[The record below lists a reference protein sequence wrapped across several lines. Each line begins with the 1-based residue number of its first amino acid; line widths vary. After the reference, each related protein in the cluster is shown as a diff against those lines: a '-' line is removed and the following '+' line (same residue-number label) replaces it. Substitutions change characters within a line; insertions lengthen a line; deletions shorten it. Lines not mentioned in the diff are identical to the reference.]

1 MRKIK
6 ILICLLSLCLTLTC
20 SQLNAEW
27 ELIDS
32 VFISKILPAGE
43 KCYIAIT
50 DSFNYLELA
59 LPSDKL
65 TDKAEAAIAIAP
77 KWLQMDLRDNFLK
90 LDENF
95 QTIYADIIINAEYPY
110 IDEICFEVAHIAPQT
125 LCSSMNPQVLTKNV
139 EYLYQIDDYLQYAD
153 IIDYQG
159 EDYYSTTKYK
169 IPEHGIIKEIEL
181 PREIY
186 YWYIV
191 HPKLH
196 KETPDY
202 IDPESGDP
210 TDPPKGVFW
219 RELFFYQNDFS
230 LLPLHAYLDTCIVL
244 WKNEQNTTD
253 NGAIGAIT
261 RWIKDVMTFES
272 HPHHDQPMRIYQL
285 RIGTCSAHS
294 YLTAAAART
303 SLIPTIVNVMYSD
316 NHKINEFW
324 DRRWIAWEPV
334 GPHIDSP
341 GTYENWGWNVA
352 SAFNWRGD
360 SYIWD
365 TTEKYSE
372 VCTLNVNVA
381 DKDGNPVDGAR
392 IKINSDPCVSWGAT
406 MGWTDHAGQK
416 QFLLG
421 DSRTYTAQV
430 TSNIGD
436 FPQTEMDT
444 VITNSLV
451 DFYYNWDVTL
461 PGVLNKLDILQDTL
475 PAGETEEYRI
485 VVEYEVPHEILYGEN
500 IDDNNRF
507 SKSNSPGHIDFF
519 ICNEENYE
527 KYILD
532 KNFKAFEIHHDSSGD
547 SINFILPT
555 PDAWFVVFS
564 NEDKAVITQDLQG
577 NIKLYRNLSVDIAGS
592 KIRKLFPMLAL
603 YPEYPNPFTSEI
615 NITFY
620 ISDSGDVE
628 LDIYDILGQK
638 VKTIIQK
645 KLNAGNYTFIWNCKN
660 DNDQSVNSGI
670 YLFYLKINGKTIVI
684 KKCLLIK

>member
-1 MRKIK
+1 MTKIK
-6 ILICLLSLCLTLTC
+6 ILICLFTLCFPLIC
-20 SQLNAEW
+20 SQLDAEW

-32 VFISKILPAGE
+32 VSISKLIPAGE
-43 KCYIAIT
+43 KCFIAIA
-50 DSFNYLELA
+50 DNFNYLELT
-59 LPSDKL
+59 LPTDKL
-65 TDKAEAAIAIAP
+65 TEKAEAALMIAP
-77 KWLQMDLRDNFLK
+77 NWLQTDLRNNFLK
-90 LDENF
+90 LDENS
-95 QTIYADIIINAEYPY
+95 QNIYADIIINAEYPY

-125 LCSSMNPQVLTKNV
+125 LCSSMNPQVLIENV
-139 EYLYQIDDYLQYAD
+139 EYLYQIDDFLQYAD
-153 IIDYQG
+153 IIDYEG

-169 IPEHGIIKEIEL
+169 ILEQGIIKEIEL

-202 IDPESGDP
+202 IDPDSGDP
-210 TDPPKGVFW
+210 ADPPKGVFW
-219 RELFFYQNDFS
+219 RELFFYQNDVS
-230 LLPLHAYLDTCIVL
+230 LLPLHTYLDTCNVL

-261 RWIKDVMTFES
+261 QWINDVMTFES
-272 HPHHDQPMRIYQL
+272 HPHHDQPMRLYQL
-285 RIGTCSAHS
+285 RIGTCSAYS

-334 GPHIDSP
+334 GPHIDNP
-341 GTYENWGWNVA
+341 GIYENWGWNVA

-360 SYIWD
+360 SFIWD

-381 DKDGNPVDGAR
+381 DKNGNPVDGAR
-392 IKINSDPCVSWGAT
+392 IKIDSNPCVSWGAT
-406 MGWTDHAGQK
+406 AGWTDHAGQK

-430 TSNIGD
+430 TSTLGD
-436 FPQTEMDT
+436 YPQTEMDT
-444 VITNSLV
+444 VITNSMV
-451 DFYYNWDVTL
+451 DSCYNWDVHL
-461 PGVLNKLDILQDTL
+461 PGVLNKLDILQDIL
-475 PAGETEEYRI
+475 PVIETKEYRV

-500 IDDNNRF
+500 LDDNNQF
-507 SKSNSPGHIDFF
+507 SKSNSPGHIDFL
-519 ICNEENYE
+519 ICDEENYN

-532 KNFKAFEIHHDSSGD
+532 KNFKVYEIHHNSSGD

-555 PDAWFVVFS
+555 PDAWYVIFS
-564 NEDKAVITQDLQG
+564 NEDKAVMTQYLQG
-577 NIKLYRNLSVDIAGS
+577 TIKLYQNLSNDIAEN
-592 KIRKLFPMLAL
+592 KKKKLFPMLTL
-603 YPEYPNPFTSEI
+603 YPEYPNPFNSEI
-615 NITFY
+615 NITLY
-620 ISDSGDVE
+620 ISNSGDVE
-628 LDIYDILGQK
+628 LDIYDISGQK

-645 KLNAGNYTFIWNCKN
+645 KLNAGNYSFIWNRKN
-660 DNDQSVNSGI
+660 DHDRSVGSGI
-670 YLFYLKINGKTIVI
+670 YFFYLKINGKLILA
-684 KKCLLIK
+684 KNCLLMK